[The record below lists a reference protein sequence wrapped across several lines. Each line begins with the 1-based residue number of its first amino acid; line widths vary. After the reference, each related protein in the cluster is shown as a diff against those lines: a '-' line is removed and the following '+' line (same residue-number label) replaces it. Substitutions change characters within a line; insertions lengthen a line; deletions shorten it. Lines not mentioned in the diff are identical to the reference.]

1 VHSKDPVNLS
11 LKYSILIKNLLDYDP
26 DFPTELGLMNTRRA
40 GLLGLKN
47 VFNLINK
54 TQLTLHTN
62 PAHQKTL
69 KLKLKNS

>member
-1 VHSKDPVNLS
+1 VHGKDPVNLS

-26 DFPTELGLMNTRRA
+26 DFPTELGMMTTRRA
-40 GLLGLKN
+40 ELLGLQN

-54 TQLTLHTN
+54 TQLTKHAN

-69 KLKLKNS
+69 KLKLNNS